1 MRNCVSDLRSQAA
14 ELDVMLAQSSQGRIT
29 SRFLLAHARQLG
41 DDIVASHGEL
51 VGMTVEPPFL
61 QLRDA
66 AVPLAG
72 QLVAAVAP
80 VQERDPPPASRDQAR
95 RSFQGLLA
103 IEASA
108 GR

>member
-1 MRNCVSDLRSQAA
+1 
-14 ELDVMLAQSSQGRIT
+14 MLAQSSQGRIT
-29 SRFLLAHARQLG
+29 SRFLQAHARQLG

-51 VGMTVEPPFL
+51 VGMKVEPSFL
-61 QLRDA
+61 PLRDA

-72 QLVAAVAP
+72 QLVAVVAP
-80 VQERDPPPASRDQAR
+80 LQERDPPPASHDQAR

-103 IEASA
+103 IEASV